1 MDTELKPYSKQ
12 PHIMIDSKGM
22 FASIRI
28 TSPDA
33 GEEEAHFTI
42 AQMLDFI
49 EGAGIVYGVDE
60 RAVASLCADIIY
72 NTDVVIAVGTEPTV
86 GENGYFEYHF
96 SQDFSKKPT
105 IRPDGSADFL
115 SIKVIEVVHEND
127 LIVTYHPAI
136 QGKPG
141 KNVKGID
148 LEPKPVREMPPLGG
162 RGFRRSEDNLTYYSE
177 MDGKITMQGNRILI
191 SPIYEIDQDADMNVG
206 NIDFKGDVVIHGGVK
221 HGIHIHATGSITID
235 GLVEHCDIRAGK
247 DIFLLSGVKG
257 AEKTTIH
264 AEGAITAEFIEY
276 AMVSCKKDLRVDV
289 LFNCLVNCEG
299 KIIATSGKRSAIIG
313 GNITAVQGLSALS
326 LGNKFGTVTRIVVG
340 VDEERLKETAQLTE
354 KIGAL
359 ESNIAKIK
367 KGVEDFDALAEKKG
381 ISNRDDPRRMQ
392 LLRVKIR
399 DEALVAQDRTR
410 LEELREM
417 IAAGRRATVKVY
429 DTVYAGVRIKMLE
442 QNVQMSDY
450 QKKVEFVKTD
460 TGIRMEPLDE
470 PIPDE

>member
-1 MDTELKPYSKQ
+1 
-12 PHIMIDSKGM
+12 
-22 FASIRI
+22 
-28 TSPDA
+28 
-33 GEEEAHFTI
+33 
-42 AQMLDFI
+42 
-49 EGAGIVYGVDE
+49 
-60 RAVASLCADIIY
+60 
-72 NTDVVIAVGTEPTV
+72 
-86 GENGYFEYHF
+86 
-96 SQDFSKKPT
+96 
-105 IRPDGSADFL
+105 
-115 SIKVIEVVHEND
+115 
-127 LIVTYHPAI
+127 
-136 QGKPG
+136 
-141 KNVKGID
+141 
-148 LEPKPVREMPPLGG
+148 
-162 RGFRRSEDNLTYYSE
+162 

-313 GNITAVQGLSALS
+313 GSITAVQGLSALS